1 MYRSNNYN
9 GSRDQCWIHKWVTSV
24 NICISHA
31 ISQWREQLSRLSV
44 SSSYRSLPPRFVIGS
59 RNPISIIFLLHC
71 TTAGVA
77 FLIKSKIR
85 SRLNFPLRLQRACEL
100 SFQFYFIC
108 IIFFL
113 ANRLDYSWK
122 KYSTWQ
128 IIFVLYV
135 EI

>member
-1 MYRSNNYN
+1 MLNPQVGNERKYLYITCDIAVTGTTFPSFRFFLVSKFAATICNWIQKSYFHHFSFALYN
-9 GSRDQCWIHKWVTSV
+9 GG
-24 NICISHA
+24 
-31 ISQWREQLSRLSV
+31 
-44 SSSYRSLPPRFVIGS
+44 F
-59 RNPISIIFLLHC
+59 
-71 TTAGVA
+71 VA
-77 FLIKSKIR
+77 FLIKSKIQ
-85 SRLNFPLRLQRACEL
+85 SRLNFPLRFQRACEL